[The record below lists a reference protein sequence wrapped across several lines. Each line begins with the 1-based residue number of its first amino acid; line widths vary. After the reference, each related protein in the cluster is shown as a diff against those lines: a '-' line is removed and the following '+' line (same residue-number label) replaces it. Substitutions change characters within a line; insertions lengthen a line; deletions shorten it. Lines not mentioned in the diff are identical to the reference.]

1 MIKNNNQSMGLFLYP
16 LNKKRFCNILI
27 IDFVFILEFMNNKTI
42 KYNLLVKQFKNNIYT
57 YSMYM
62 LRNRMDADDATQ
74 EVLIRLWNNIDKFN
88 YASAKSYIMRITHNL
103 CIDFLRKRNLLVNRE
118 LEITEDIEETLND
131 ENSQSN
137 PYLVMQMKIA
147 KQKIKEAIEKLPENL
162 KSVFVLHE
170 MQGMKYIEISTAL
183 EMPINNVKV
192 NLFRARKKL
201 QEELKKYESE

>member
-1 MIKNNNQSMGLFLYP
+1 MGLFLYP

-27 IDFVFILEFMNNKTI
+27 IDFVFILEIMNNKTI

>member
-1 MIKNNNQSMGLFLYP
+1 
-16 LNKKRFCNILI
+16 
-27 IDFVFILEFMNNKTI
+27 MNNKTI

-74 EVLIRLWNNIDKFN
+74 EVLIRIWNNIDKFN
-88 YASAKSYIMRITHNL
+88 YAAAKSYIMRITHNL
-103 CIDFLRKRNLLVNRE
+103 CIDFLRKRSLLVNRE
-118 LEITEDIEETLND
+118 LEITEEIEETLND

-147 KQKIKEAIEKLPENL
+147 KQKINEAIEKLPENL

-170 MQGMKYIEISTAL
+170 MQGLKYIEISTAL
-183 EMPINNVKV
+183 EIPINSVKV

>member
-27 IDFVFILEFMNNKTI
+27 IDFVFILEIMNNKTI